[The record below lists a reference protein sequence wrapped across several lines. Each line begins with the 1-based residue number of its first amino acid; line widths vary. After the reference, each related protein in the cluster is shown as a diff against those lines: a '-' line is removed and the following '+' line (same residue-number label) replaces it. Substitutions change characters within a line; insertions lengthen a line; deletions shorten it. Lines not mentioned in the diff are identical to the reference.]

1 MTRFSDLQDDPGAQ
15 RRRDR
20 AWIAAPWPALVLD
33 AADRVTDAG
42 EAARALFGSLGGG
55 RPLASLTPGGPVLQ
69 RLAARARA
77 DGAPVHDGAV
87 VLAGGAAAPRLVEAV
102 ATPLD
107 GGEVLLTVRPLDD
120 EAPRRAAEGLH
131 AAAGL
136 GRTLAHEIKNPLAG
150 IRGAAQLL
158 SAAVGEEDR
167 ALAKLIV
174 DETERVRRLIDRVE
188 AFSDA
193 RAPARRPVNLHAVLD
208 RVRRLVESGAGPAV
222 RFRERYDPS
231 LPEAEGDED
240 QLVQVVLNLV
250 KNAAEACSRPG
261 RPGEITLAT
270 AWRQG
275 AHTPSPDGSVV
286 RATPLELRV
295 EDDGPGVDPAL
306 RARLFDP
313 FVTGKPQGEG
323 LGLTLAAKIASDHG
337 GALDFTSETGRTVF
351 RLRLPAAPTH
361 APSQA
366 TSAARGPA

>member
-1 MTRFSDLQDDPGAQ
+1 MSASHDTEENARGR

-20 AWIAAPWPALVLD
+20 AWAASPWPALVID
-33 AADRVTDAG
+33 DEHRVCEAG
-42 EAARALFGSLGGG
+42 EAARALFGSVRVG
-55 RPLASLTPGGPVLQ
+55 RPLASLGPGGTVLQ
-69 RLAARARA
+69 RLADRARA
-77 DGAPVHDGAV
+77 DAAPVRDGAV
-87 VLAGGAAAPRLVEAV
+87 LLAGGAAPRLAEVV

-120 EAPRRAAEGLH
+120 EAPRRTAEGLS

-158 SAAVGEEDR
+158 AGVVGEQDR
-167 ALAKLIV
+167 ALAQLIV

-193 RAPARRPVNLHAVLD
+193 RTPARRPVNLHAVLD
-208 RVRRLVESGAGPAV
+208 RVRRLVESGAGPSV

-250 KNAAEACSRPG
+250 KNAAEAAARPG

-275 AHTPSPDGSVV
+275 ARTPTTDGSGF
-286 RATPLELRV
+286 RATPLELSV
-295 EDDGPGVDPAL
+295 EDDGPGVDPSL

-337 GALDFTSETGRTVF
+337 GALDFTSEPGRTVF
-351 RLRLPAAPTH
+351 RLRLPAAPH
-361 APSQA
+361 ASEAHP
-366 TSAARGPA
+366 

>member
-1 MTRFSDLQDDPGAQ
+1 MTAVQEPEPGDAA
-15 RRRDR
+15 RRRRER
-20 AWIAAPWPALVLD
+20 AWVASPWPALVVD
-33 AADRVTDAG
+33 GQDRVADAG
-42 EAARALFGSLGGG
+42 EAARALFGSVRPG
-55 RPLASLTPGGPVLQ
+55 RPLASLLPGGPALQ
-69 RLAARARA
+69 RLTERCRG
-77 DGAPVHDGAV
+77 DGAPLYDSAV
-87 VLAGGAAAPRLVEAV
+87 VLTGAGAARV
-102 ATPLD
+102 AEVVGTPLED
-107 GGEVLLTVRPLDD
+107 SAVLLTVRPLDD
-120 EAPRRAAEGLH
+120 DVPRRAAEGLS

-158 SAAVGEEDR
+158 AVGARGDDR
-167 ALAKLIV
+167 ALAQLIV

-208 RVRRLVESGAGPAV
+208 RVRRLVESGAGPAA

-231 LPEAEGDED
+231 LPDAEGDED

-250 KNAAEACSRPG
+250 KNAAEAAVRPD

-275 AHTPSPDGSVV
+275 ARTRQADGSGW
-286 RATPLELRV
+286 RPTPLELRV

-306 RARLFDP
+306 QARLFDP

-323 LGLTLAAKIASDHG
+323 LGLTLAAKLAADHG
-337 GALDFTSETGRTVF
+337 GSLDFTSEPGRTVF
-351 RLRLPAAPTH
+351 RLRLPAVSPH
-361 APSQA
+361 EGRP
-366 TSAARGPA
+366 

>member
-1 MTRFSDLQDDPGAQ
+1 M
-15 RRRDR
+15 RD
-20 AWIAAPWPALVLD
+20 
-33 AADRVTDAG
+33 
-42 EAARALFGSLGGG
+42 GGLT
-55 RPLASLTPGGPVLQ
+55 LASTESW
-69 RLAARARA
+69 RE
-77 DGAPVHDGAV
+77 AV
-87 VLAGGAAAPRLVEAV
+87 TAEAV
-102 ATPLD
+102 AQELE
-107 GGEVLLTVRPLDD
+107 GEGVLLTLRPAGPADD
-120 EAPRRAAEGLH
+120 ARRASEGLH

-158 SAAVGEEDR
+158 EAGAVGEDAE
-167 ALAKLIV
+167 LARLIV

-193 RAPARRPVNLHAVLD
+193 RPTTLRPVNLHAVLD
-208 RVRRLVESGAGPAV
+208 RVRRLVASGAGPAV

-231 LPEAEGDED
+231 LPDAHGDED

-250 KNAAEACSRPG
+250 KNAAEAAARPD
-261 RPGEITLAT
+261 RPGEVTLAT

-275 AHTPSPDGSVV
+275 ARTPGGDGQGW

-323 LGLTLAAKIASDHG
+323 LGLTLAAKLTADHG
-337 GALDFTSETGRTVF
+337 GALDFTSEPGRTVF
-351 RLRLPAAPTH
+351 RLRLPAVPPPTSL
-361 APSQA
+361 ALPE
-366 TSAARGPA
+366 ARP

>member
-1 MTRFSDLQDDPGAQ
+1 MAAVDHPEKTPAVQ

-20 AWIAAPWPALVLD
+20 AWAAGPWPALVVDAEDRVADAGD
-33 AADRVTDAG
+33 AARL
-42 EAARALFGSLGGG
+42 LFGSVRKG
-55 RPLASLTPGGPVLQ
+55 RPLVSLDPGGAALL
-69 RLAARARA
+69 RLGARARS

-87 VLAGGAAAPRLVEAV
+87 VLAGGPAARLAEVV

-120 EAPRRAAEGLH
+120 EAPRRRAEGLT

-158 SAAVGEEDR
+158 AGAVGEEDR
-167 ALAKLIV
+167 ALAQLIV

-188 AFSDA
+188 AFSYA

-208 RVRRLVESGAGPAV
+208 RVRRLTESGAGATV

-231 LPEAEGDED
+231 LPPAEGDED

-250 KNAAEACSRPG
+250 KNAAEAAARPG
-261 RPGEITLAT
+261 RPAEITLAT

-275 AHTPSPDGSVV
+275 ARTLLPDGSGF

-337 GALDFTSETGRTVF
+337 GALDFTSEPGRTVF
-351 RLRLPAAPTH
+351 RLRLPAVPH
-361 APSQA
+361 APEG
-366 TSAARGPA
+366 SA

>member
-1 MTRFSDLQDDPGAQ
+1 MSAVHDREGEEPAL
-15 RRRDR
+15 RRRAR
-20 AWIAAPWPALVLD
+20 AWSASPWPVLVVDGAGRVAD
-33 AADRVTDAG
+33 AS
-42 EAARALFGSLGGG
+42 EAARALFGSVRPG
-55 RPLASLTPGGPVLQ
+55 RPLASLTPGGHDLQ
-69 RLAARARA
+69 RLAERVRR
-77 DGAPVHDGAV
+77 DGSPVHDAAL
-87 VLAGGAAAPRLVEAV
+87 VLTGGPAPRV
-102 ATPLD
+102 AEVAGTPLD
-107 GGEVLLTVRPLDD
+107 GGEVLLTLRPLDD
-120 EAPRRAAEGLH
+120 EAPRRTAEGLS

-158 SAAVGEEDR
+158 AAAVGVEDR
-167 ALAKLIV
+167 ALARLIV

-208 RVRRLVESGAGPAV
+208 RVRRLVESGAGASV

-231 LPEAEGDED
+231 LPDAEGDED

-250 KNAAEACSRPG
+250 KNAAEAAVRPG
-261 RPGEITLAT
+261 RAGEITLAT

-275 AHTPSPDGSVV
+275 ARTAAPDGSGF

-323 LGLTLAAKIASDHG
+323 LGLTLAAKIAADHG
-337 GALDFTSETGRTVF
+337 GALDFTSEPGRTVF
-351 RLRLPAAPTH
+351 RLRLPAAPSMQH
-361 APSQA
+361 ES
-366 TSAARGPA
+366 PA